1 MPESNGE
8 SDGQSEYTRPELAP
22 NGSPWPVEAGYVEGY
37 PRQRMNGLS
46 EVTIDNTGNGS
57 DVFVK
62 LVAIDTS
69 KTMPVRHAFIP
80 AFKQFTIQSVQAGQ
94 YDVRYLDLT
103 DGSLARSESFDLTEV
118 EEPGGV
124 RYSSFTMTLYKVTNG
139 NMQTYPLSPSEF

>member
-1 MPESNGE
+1 
-8 SDGQSEYTRPELAP
+8 
-22 NGSPWPVEAGYVEGY
+22 
-37 PRQRMNGLS
+37 MNGLS
-46 EVTIDNTGNGS
+46 EVTIDNTGNDS

-62 LVAIDTS
+62 LVAIDPS

-94 YDVRYLDLT
+94 YDVRYMDLT
-103 DGSLARSESFDLTEV
+103 DGSFVRSESFDLTEV